1 MKRNNRRVFRICVEW
16 RATLIGP
23 QAGWQAPLSP
33 LAASRRKTRT
43 GVHAMRQ
50 IASHI
55 LVFLVSVS
63 LSGAMLSPAIV

>member
-1 MKRNNRRVFRICVEW
+1 
-16 RATLIGP
+16 
-23 QAGWQAPLSP
+23 
-33 LAASRRKTRT
+33 
-43 GVHAMRQ
+43 MRQ

>member
-1 MKRNNRRVFRICVEW
+1 VAFFAFELITMQHYLALKPAGRR
-16 RATLIGP
+16 P
-23 QAGWQAPLSP
+23 SPP
-33 LAASRRKTRT
+33 LAASRRITRT
-43 GVHAMRQ
+43 GENAMRQ

>member
-1 MKRNNRRVFRICVEW
+1 MKRNNRRVFRICVESH
-16 RATLIGP
+16 ATLSGP

-33 LAASRRKTRT
+33 LAASRPKTRT
-43 GVHAMRQ
+43 GAQAMRQ